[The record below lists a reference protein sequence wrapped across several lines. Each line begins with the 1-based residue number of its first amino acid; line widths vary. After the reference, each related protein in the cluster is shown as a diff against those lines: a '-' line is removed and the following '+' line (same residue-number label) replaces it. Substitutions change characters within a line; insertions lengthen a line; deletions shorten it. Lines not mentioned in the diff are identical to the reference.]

1 MVDSEA
7 MYGVAPKKPDQEHHR
22 HHAGGHTKGPP
33 SSSSA
38 LPPQFDKPPL
48 TARIHKLIKEG
59 RLDLTHT
66 KISELNFRPLRS
78 SDYEEVES
86 LHNEWFPVHYDG
98 AFFTAATNGDCYSL
112 AATVPLPAGSV
123 SERED
128 SDAIL
133 GIITVSTGRTAQ
145 TENPDT
151 FLEIMRHNTDFFST
165 VTSHEQSLAY
175 MLTLGTADEAR
186 GRGLASELVLRALAE
201 VKRQYPDCGAMYL
214 HVIDYNTAAIRMY
227 EKIGFRCVG
236 FHKGFYTI
244 DGEPYDAYTY
254 AYYYPPAILP
264 VSVYTGLS
272 WFRPLFSTVRSSFR
286 SFVNSTPT
294 EQQPKTPPR
303 IDKPD

>member
-1 MVDSEA
+1 A
-7 MYGVAPKKPDQEHHR
+7 MYGVAPKKPDQDHHR

-48 TARIHKLIKEG
+48 TARIHNLIKEG

-66 KISELNFRPLRS
+66 KISELNFRPLRP

-151 FLEIMRHNTDFFST
+151 FLEIMRH
-165 VTSHEQSLAY
+165 
-175 MLTLGTADEAR
+175 
-186 GRGLASELVLRALAE
+186 
-201 VKRQYPDCGAMYL
+201 K
-214 HVIDYNTAAIRMY
+214 
-227 EKIGFRCVG
+227 
-236 FHKGFYTI
+236 
-244 DGEPYDAYTY
+244 
-254 AYYYPPAILP
+254 
-264 VSVYTGLS
+264 
-272 WFRPLFSTVRSSFR
+272 
-286 SFVNSTPT
+286 
-294 EQQPKTPPR
+294 
-303 IDKPD
+303 